1 MFMPR
6 QTCFPGF
13 LCLGGSGAWGFLT
26 GCFES
31 QCLPGSWV
39 LEWRSPGM
47 VGRVGR
53 VRHEDGGE
61 VWRGFQVPLE
71 GSRRVQEGLMG
82 AVLEWGH

>member
-1 MFMPR
+1 M
-6 QTCFPGF
+6 
-13 LCLGGSGAWGFLT
+13 
-26 GCFES
+26 
-31 QCLPGSWV
+31 
-39 LEWRSPGM
+39 LEERSPEM

-71 GSRRVQEGLMG
+71 GSRRVQEGLTG